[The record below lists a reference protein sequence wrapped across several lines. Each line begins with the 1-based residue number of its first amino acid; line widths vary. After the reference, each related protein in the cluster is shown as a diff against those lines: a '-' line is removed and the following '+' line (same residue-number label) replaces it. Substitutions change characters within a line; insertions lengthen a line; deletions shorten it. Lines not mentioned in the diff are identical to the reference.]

1 MIVLDTHVWVW
12 WVTGARQLSSTAADV
27 IDESAGLEAIY
38 LSSISVWEVALLVER
53 GRLELSMQLD
63 DWIAQSESLP
73 FLHFVPLNNRIAL
86 RSITL
91 PGLIHRDP
99 ADRIILATTLSL
111 GAKLVTKDDKLRS
124 YSQIETIW

>member
-12 WVTGARQLSSTAADV
+12 WVTGARQLSDNAAEV
-27 IDESAGLEAIY
+27 IDQSAGQDAIH
-38 LSSISVWEVALLVER
+38 LSSIGVWEIALLVER

-86 RSITL
+86 RSIAL

-99 ADRIILATTLSL
+99 ADRIIIATALSL

-124 YSQIETIW
+124 YSQVETIW